1 MQKSAQK
8 RALITGATSGI
19 GKEMAIYLHSLGWQL
34 TLTGR
39 NEEALQRMAAL
50 FGEGTKYIALDLAKR
65 GAAERLYTF
74 CRGDRIDLLI
84 NNAGFGVFGTFTET
98 SLSEEL
104 ELIEVNIRSLHI
116 LTKLFLRDFE
126 RRDSG
131 CILNVASC
139 AGFMTGPML
148 SSYYASKNYVVRL
161 TLAIREELRRRY
173 SRVKVSVLCPGP
185 VDTNF
190 NNRAGVT
197 FSVKPASPRY
207 VARYAIDRALA
218 GRAIIIPTL
227 GVQLSVLGA
236 KLLPDAVSR
245 AVVYELQKRKQRT

>member
-104 ELIEVNIRSLHI
+104 ELIGQHPLPAYPHQALFARFRAPGQRLHPQCRLVCRLYDRSHALE
-116 LTKLFLRDFE
+116 LLCLEKL
-126 RRDSG
+126 
-131 CILNVASC
+131 C
-139 AGFMTGPML
+139 GP
-148 SSYYASKNYVVRL
+148 AH
-161 TLAIREELRRRY
+161 T
-173 SRVKVSVLCPGP
+173 CHP
-185 VDTNF
+185 
-190 NNRAGVT
+190 
-197 FSVKPASPRY
+197 
-207 VARYAIDRALA
+207 
-218 GRAIIIPTL
+218 
-227 GVQLSVLGA
+227 
-236 KLLPDAVSR
+236 
-245 AVVYELQKRKQRT
+245 